1 MKKLIITLLGEN
13 SPINSTTA
21 GFLFMIAGV
30 AYLVYTILN
39 TFF

>member
-1 MKKLIITLLGEN
+1 MKKLIITLL
-13 SPINSTTA
+13 NSTTA

-30 AYLVYTILN
+30 AYLIYTILN

>member
-1 MKKLIITLLGEN
+1 MNKKLETLL
-13 SPINSTTA
+13 NSTTA

-30 AYLVYTILN
+30 AYLIYTILN